1 MVKKMSI
8 LHYNGDGKKDVHPTL
23 QCINGDGEKDVH
35 PTLQW
40 WWWKRC
46 SSYYITM
53 TIMLKT
59 MMWVW
64 VAPSLPT
71 VHHGVTIQL
80 VERPPPAPY
89 LLPGETD
96 LFNPSSWLFPGDYT
110 EADDVEA
117 DYTEPDDDTDAAD
130 ADADAG
136 EADDVEADEDGGEA
150 DYTEAD
156 DADADNNNVD

>member
-1 MVKKMSI
+1 MVMVKKMFI
-8 LHYNGDGKKDVHPTL
+8 LLHYNDDHVENNDVSPS
-23 QCINGDGEKDVH
+23 
-35 PTLQW
+35 
-40 WWWKRC
+40 C
-46 SSYYITM
+46 SLVTDRSSRSDNSISGA
-53 TIMLKT
+53 
-59 MMWVW
+59 
-64 VAPSLPT
+64 APA
-71 VHHGVTIQL
+71 
-80 VERPPPAPY
+80 RPY
-89 LLPGETD
+89 LLPGGETD